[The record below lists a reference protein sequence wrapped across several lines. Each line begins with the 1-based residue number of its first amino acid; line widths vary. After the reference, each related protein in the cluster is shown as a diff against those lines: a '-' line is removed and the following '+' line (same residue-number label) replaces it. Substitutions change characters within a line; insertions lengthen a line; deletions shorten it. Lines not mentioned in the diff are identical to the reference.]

1 MLFDIVLIKNFSVY
15 AENVSWL
22 LNTMLYKNLLA
33 DQLFIVSQSLWS
45 TKMIQMIQSF
55 INYIGCVCQN
65 QSNFYMSYWNGC
77 RRI

>member
-1 MLFDIVLIKNFSVY
+1 
-15 AENVSWL
+15 
-22 LNTMLYKNLLA
+22 MLYKNLLA